1 VTDLDGPA
9 FARMVAAAADA
20 VDREAAA
27 LSKLD
32 AVAGDGDHGVNLQRA
47 MAAARRALGEAEP
60 IGSPGEQLQVVAEAC
75 TEQMGG
81 AAGALFGAFF
91 AAAAGSMGERAA
103 VDADA
108 LAQALATGT
117 ERVRTFGK
125 ADVGDKTMIDALVPA
140 AEAAAAAATSGAGPV
155 QVLRAAADAAHRG
168 AGRTRDLTPAAG
180 RARYAAERATGSADP
195 GATSMALILD
205 AFAHSAA
212 NDRGR

>member
-1 VTDLDGPA
+1 
-9 FARMVAAAADA
+9 MVSAAADA
-20 VDREAAA
+20 VDRKAAA

-47 MAAARRALGEAEP
+47 MAVARRVATDAAP
-60 IGSPGEQLQVVAEAC
+60 TSSPGELLEAVTDAC

-91 AAAAGSMGERAA
+91 AAAAGSVGERTA

-108 LAQALATGT
+108 VAQALAAGT
-117 ERVRTFGK
+117 ERVAKLGK
-125 ADVGDKTMIDALVPA
+125 AGVGDKTMIDALVPA
-140 AEAAAAAATSGAGPV
+140 AEAAAAAATSGGGPV
-155 QVLRAAADAAHRG
+155 QVLRAAADAARRG
-168 AGRTRDLTPAAG
+168 ADRTRNQTPAAG

-195 GATSMALILD
+195 GATSVALILD